1 MQVEGFMRTKISV
14 ILAVCLILVL
24 FSPALRC
31 QEQEEQFQLILVIDE
46 AVKPSMQQ
54 QYYEAAKKYIAFLKD
69 NGYPFSINT
78 YWMGDNHVYWTMP
91 IQNYAQID
99 KIIEVSGQMI
109 ERDLDSYQAV
119 TEAFKGT
126 YESTRM
132 CVYAFDQKYS
142 MFPQE
147 ETMESGED
155 DYVFWDF
162 YYFEPGTEMEL
173 NQLLDEWKAFL
184 ADKKIVQS
192 WGFYWG
198 MMGTD
203 NPVLVM
209 AASAKDQVEFWQEN
223 ARMWEILGKEAETYV
238 QKMMEYVRKQEQK
251 SGWYQ
256 KELSYAP
263 AEKEK

>member
-1 MQVEGFMRTKISV
+1 MRTKISSV
-14 ILAVCLILVL
+14 LVVCLILGILPLAVNG
-24 FSPALRC
+24 
-31 QEQEEQFQLILVIDE
+31 QEQEEQYQLILVIDE

-69 NGYPFSINT
+69 NAFPYRINI
-78 YWMGDNHVYWTMP
+78 YWTGDDHVYWSMP
-91 IQNYAQID
+91 IQNYAEID
-99 KIIEVSGQMI
+99 RMM
-109 ERDLDSYQAV
+109 ERGNRMMAESPDRYKAV

-142 MFPQE
+142 MFAQE

-155 DYVFWDF
+155 NFIFFDF

-184 ADKKIVQS
+184 ADKKIVQA
-192 WGFYWG
+192 WEFYWG

-203 NPVLVM
+203 NPLLVM

-223 ARMWEILGKEAETYV
+223 ARMWETLGTEAETYV
-238 QKMMEYVRKQEQK
+238 QRMMKYVRKQEQK
-251 SGWYQ
+251 TAWFQ

-263 AEKEK
+263 AEK